1 MAGEATAVDSTA
13 RPVED
18 VFADLFG
25 GVVQDPFPLYDELR
39 ETGDGVH
46 YSPLLRSFLVTR
58 YADVRRI
65 ATDYSTFSSDLFD
78 VTPAGMHDPADP
90 GHQRFVEIAAR
101 LFMFADPPVHTRI
114 RSTFRTAFTPDSV
127 ERWRGA
133 VLGATRSLL
142 EEFEPG
148 REVDIMPRLAADV
161 PVAVIASILGVP
173 REAWGSFRTWS
184 FGYASTFDPMVQ
196 GARRDE
202 AIRTSL
208 VLFDFLADLA
218 QQRRARPAD
227 DLISA
232 IVHAKTDDG
241 DTLGEVELIAQ
252 IALLLVAGNETTTN
266 LIGNGVTLL
275 LDNPWT
281 RAEITA
287 DPGLLPDAIE
297 EMLRIDPPLHLTFR
311 LLTKDATVG
320 GQNLPAGSLVAPCIA
335 AANRDPRAFPDPGR
349 FDIYRA
355 ENKKHLAFLHG
366 IHFCVGAALARLE
379 GQVVFEELLRCY
391 PGFRPGSEPA
401 VRRTLNAVSRGWEK
415 RPVQL

>member
-1 MAGEATAVDSTA
+1 MTGETIARDSGARAAG
-13 RPVED
+13 D

-46 YSPLLRSFLVTR
+46 YSPLLQSFFVTR

-65 ATDYSTFSSDLFD
+65 ATDHNTFSSDLFS
-78 VTPAGMHDPADP
+78 VTPAGMHDPADAD
-90 GHQRFVEIAAR
+90 HQRFAEIASR

-114 RSTFRTAFTPDSV
+114 RSTFRTAFTPDAV

-133 VLGATRSLL
+133 VLDATTSLL
-142 EEFEPG
+142 DEFETG
-148 REVDIMPRLAADV
+148 REVDIMPRLAAHV

-173 REAWGSFRTWS
+173 RDAWDNFRTWS
-184 FGYASTFDPMVQ
+184 FAYASTFDPMVA
-196 GARRDE
+196 GTRRDE

-218 QQRRARPAD
+218 EQRRARPTD
-227 DLISA
+227 DLITT
-232 IVHAKTDDG
+232 ILHTKTDDG

-266 LIGNGVTLL
+266 LIGNGITLL
-275 LDNPWT
+275 LDNPGA

-287 DPGLLPDAIE
+287 DPGLLAKAVE

-311 LLTKDATVG
+311 LLTRDATVG
-320 GQNLPAGSLVAPCIA
+320 GQSLPSGSLVAPCIA
-335 AANRDPRAFPDPGR
+335 AANRDPRTFPGAGR
-349 FDIYRA
+349 FDISRA
-355 ENKKHLAFLHG
+355 ENGKHLAFLHG
-366 IHFCVGAALARLE
+366 IHFCVGASLARLE
-379 GQVVFEELLRCY
+379 GQVVFEEFLRRY
-391 PGFRPGSEPA
+391 PDFAAGSEPA

-415 RPVQL
+415 RPVLL

>member
-1 MAGEATAVDSTA
+1 MA
-13 RPVED
+13 VEN

-46 YSPLLRSFLVTR
+46 YSPLLQSFFVTR

-65 ATDYSTFSSDLFD
+65 SADHATFSSDLFG
-78 VTPAGMHDPADP
+78 VTPAGLHDPADP
-90 GHQRFVEIAAR
+90 DHQRFVEIASR

-114 RSTFRTAFTPDSV
+114 RSTFRTAFTPHAV
-127 ERWRGA
+127 QRWRSA
-133 VLGATRSLL
+133 VLAATTSLL
-142 EEFEPG
+142 GEFEPG
-148 REVDIMPRLAADV
+148 SEVDVMPRLAADV

-173 REAWGSFRTWS
+173 RAAWANFRTWS
-184 FGYASTFDPMVQ
+184 FGYASTFDPMVA

-218 QQRRARPAD
+218 SQRRADPAD
-227 DLISA
+227 DLIST
-232 IVHAKTDDG
+232 IVHTPTDDG

-266 LIGNGVTLL
+266 LIGNGITLL
-275 LDNPWT
+275 LDNPGA

-287 DPGLLPDAIE
+287 DPGLLPQAVE

-311 LLTKDATVG
+311 LLTAGATVG
-320 GQNLPAGSLVAPCIA
+320 GQELPAGSLVTPCIA

-349 FDIYRA
+349 FDIHRA
-355 ENKKHLAFLHG
+355 DNGRHLAFLHG

-379 GQVVFEELLRCY
+379 GQVVFEEFLRSY
-391 PGFRPGSEPA
+391 PGFTAGAEPA
-401 VRRTLNAVSRGWEK
+401 VRRTLNSVSRGWEK
-415 RPVQL
+415 RPVLL

>member
-1 MAGEATAVDSTA
+1 MAGETTALDGST
-13 RPVED
+13 RPAED

-25 GVVQDPFPLYDELR
+25 GVVQDPFPLYGELR

-46 YSPLLRSFLVTR
+46 YSPLLQSFFVTR

-65 ATDYSTFSSDLFD
+65 ATDYNTFSSDLFD
-78 VTPAGMHDPADP
+78 VTPAGMHDPADAD
-90 GHQRFVEIAAR
+90 HQRFVEIASR
-101 LFMFADPPVHTRI
+101 LFMFADPPTHTRI
-114 RSTFRTAFTPDSV
+114 RSTFRTAFTPDAV

-133 VLGATRSLL
+133 VLDATTSLL

-173 REAWGSFRTWS
+173 RDVWGNFRTWS

-208 VLFDFLADLA
+208 VLFDFLTDLA
-218 QQRRARPAD
+218 EQRRARPTD
-227 DLISA
+227 DLIST
-232 IVHAKTDDG
+232 IVHSKTDDG
-241 DTLGEVELIAQ
+241 DALGEVELIAQ

-266 LIGNGVTLL
+266 LIGNGITLL
-275 LDNPWT
+275 LDNPGT
-281 RAEITA
+281 RAEIAA
-287 DPGLLPDAIE
+287 DPGLLSKAVE

-311 LLTKDATVG
+311 LLTRDATVG
-320 GQNLPAGSLVAPCIA
+320 GQSLPAGSLVAPCIA
-335 AANRDPRAFPDPGR
+335 AANRDPRAFPDADR
-349 FDIYRA
+349 FDIHRA
-355 ENKKHLAFLHG
+355 ENSKHLAFLHG

-379 GQVVFEELLRCY
+379 GQVVFEELLRRY
-391 PGFRPGSEPA
+391 PDFRTGAEPA
-401 VRRTLNAVSRGWEK
+401 ARRTLNAVSRGWEK
-415 RPVQL
+415 RPVLL

>member
-1 MAGEATAVDSTA
+1 MASENTTVDSGTGS
-13 RPVED
+13 VER

-46 YSPLLRSFLVTR
+46 FSPLLQAHFVTR

-65 ATDYSTFSSDLFD
+65 ATDHGTFSSDLFT
-78 VTPAGMHDPADP
+78 VTPAGLHDPADTE
-90 GHQRFVEIAAR
+90 HQRFVEIASR

-127 ERWRGA
+127 ERWRAA
-133 VLGATRSLL
+133 VVDATTTLL
-142 EEFEPG
+142 DEFEPG
-148 REVDIMPRLAADV
+148 REVDVMPRLAADV

-173 REAWGSFRTWS
+173 RDAWGNFRTWS
-184 FGYASTFDPMVQ
+184 FAYASTFDPMVQ
-196 GARRDE
+196 GERRDE

-218 QQRRARPAD
+218 EQRRAHPTD
-227 DLISA
+227 DLIST
-232 IVHAKTDDG
+232 IVHTRTDDG
-241 DTLGEVELIAQ
+241 DVLGEVELIAQ

-266 LIGNGVTLL
+266 LIGNGITLL
-275 LDNPWT
+275 LGNPAA

-287 DPGLLPDAIE
+287 DPALLPKAVE

-320 GQNLPAGSLVAPCIA
+320 GRHLTAGSLVAPCIA
-335 AANRDPRAFPDPGR
+335 AANRDPRAFPEPTR
-349 FDIYRA
+349 FDIHRP
-355 ENKKHLAFLHG
+355 ENSKHLAFLHG

-379 GQVVFEELLRCY
+379 GQVVFEELLRRY
-391 PGFRPGSEPA
+391 PDFSAGAEPA
-401 VRRTLNAVSRGWEK
+401 VRRTLNSVSRGWEK
-415 RPVQL
+415 RPVLL

>member
-1 MAGEATAVDSTA
+1 MASETTARDGST

-25 GVVQDPFPLYDELR
+25 GVVADPFPLYDELR
-39 ETGDGVH
+39 EAGDGVH
-46 YSPLLRSFLVTR
+46 FSPLLQSFFVTR

-65 ATDYSTFSSDLFD
+65 ATDYNTFSSDLFD
-78 VTPAGMHDPADP
+78 VTPAGMHDPADAD
-90 GHQRFVEIAAR
+90 HQRFVGIASR

-114 RSTFRTAFTPDSV
+114 RSTFRTAFTPDAV
-127 ERWRGA
+127 ERWRGV
-133 VLGATRSLL
+133 VLDATTSLL
-142 EEFEPG
+142 GEFTPG

-173 REAWGSFRTWS
+173 RDAWGNFRTWS
-184 FGYASTFDPMVQ
+184 FAYASTFDPMVQ

-208 VLFDFLADLA
+208 VLFDFLAGLA
-218 QQRRARPAD
+218 EQRRARPAD
-227 DLISA
+227 DLIST
-232 IVHAKTDDG
+232 IVHSATDDG

-275 LDNPWT
+275 LDNPGT
-281 RAEITA
+281 RAQVSA
-287 DPGLLPDAIE
+287 DPGLLPRAVE

-311 LLTKDATVG
+311 LLTKDATIG

-349 FDIYRA
+349 FDIHRA
-355 ENKKHLAFLHG
+355 ENSKHLAFLHG

-379 GQVVFEELLRCY
+379 GQVVFEELLRRH
-391 PGFRPGSEPA
+391 PDFRAGSEPP

-415 RPVQL
+415 RPVLL

>member
-1 MAGEATAVDSTA
+1 MAGETTALDGST
-13 RPVED
+13 RPAED

-46 YSPLLRSFLVTR
+46 FSPLLQSFLVTR

-65 ATDYSTFSSDLFD
+65 ATDYNTFSSDLFN
-78 VTPAGMHDPADP
+78 VTPAGMHDPADAD
-90 GHQRFVEIAAR
+90 HQRFVEIASR

-114 RSTFRTAFTPDSV
+114 RSTFRTGFTPDAV

-133 VLGATRSLL
+133 VLDATTSLL
-142 EEFEPG
+142 EGFKPG

-173 REAWGSFRTWS
+173 REAWGNFRTWS
-184 FGYASTFDPMVQ
+184 FAYASTFDPMVS

-227 DLISA
+227 DLIST
-232 IVHAKTDDG
+232 IVHSRTDDG

-275 LDNPWT
+275 LDNPGT
-281 RAEITA
+281 RAEIIA
-287 DPGLLPDAIE
+287 DPGLLPKAVE

-311 LLTKDATVG
+311 LLTKDAIVG
-320 GQNLPAGSLVAPCIA
+320 GQSLPAGSLVAPCIA
-335 AANRDPRAFPDPGR
+335 AANRDPRAFPDASR
-349 FDIYRA
+349 FDIHRA
-355 ENKKHLAFLHG
+355 ENSKHLAFLHG

-379 GQVVFEELLRCY
+379 GQVVFEELLRRH
-391 PGFRPGSEPA
+391 PDFRTGSEPA

-415 RPVQL
+415 RPVLL

>member
-1 MAGEATAVDSTA
+1 MAGETTAAKSGT
-13 RPVED
+13 RPAERIL
-18 VFADLFG
+18 ADLFG

-46 YSPLLRSFLVTR
+46 YSPLLQSFFVTR

-65 ATDYSTFSSDLFD
+65 ATDHGTFSSDLFD
-78 VTPAGMHDPADP
+78 VTPAGTHDPADAE
-90 GHQRFVEIAAR
+90 HRRFAEIASR
-101 LFMFADPPVHTRI
+101 LFMFADPPVHSRI
-114 RSTFRTAFTPDSV
+114 RSTFRTAFTPDAV

-133 VLGATRSLL
+133 VLGATASLL
-142 EEFEPG
+142 EDFEPG
-148 REVDIMPRLAADV
+148 SEVDIMPRFAADV

-173 REAWGSFRTWS
+173 RDAWGSFRTWS
-184 FGYASTFDPMVQ
+184 FAYASTFDPMVQ
-196 GARRDE
+196 GERRDE

-208 VLFDFLADLA
+208 VLFDFLAGLA
-218 QQRRARPAD
+218 EQRRAHPAD
-227 DLISA
+227 DLIST
-232 IVHAKTDDG
+232 IVHTKTDDG
-241 DTLGEVELIAQ
+241 DVLGEVELIAQ

-275 LDNPWT
+275 LDNPGA

-287 DPGLLPDAIE
+287 AHGLLPKAIE

-320 GQNLPAGSLVAPCIA
+320 ERHLPAGTLVAPCIA

-349 FDIYRA
+349 FDIHRA
-355 ENKKHLAFLHG
+355 ENGKHLAFLHG

-379 GQVVFEELLRCY
+379 GQVVFEELLRHY
-391 PGFRPGSEPA
+391 PGFGSGAEPA

-415 RPVQL
+415 RPVLL